1 MPVQSLRI
9 TNVGPFDEIEFEFDS
24 QVNVFTGPNNSGK
37 SSALRVL
44 GGTTVFPFSFPRKL
58 LHRAHDSTFR
68 LQLSGT
74 AGESLEGRLPILSG
88 SGYWHGQR
96 WQEHET
102 LLRHI
107 GFSKFIPALRRST
120 DFRSTGPRAAPQRNP
135 DDRVRDQFNDPDYLS
150 GIEATLTYDVGRSIL
165 QRAAVD
171 SPERRK
177 RRALISAD
185 ASLVSDET
193 VIQKIIEL
201 DYRSFLKNR
210 SVFRSVVNK
219 IGETASEIT
228 EGFPVTFIG
237 VSEDDE
243 GFYPQFDTIDGPV
256 PLNTLSQGTQS
267 IIQWLAHLII
277 GYAEYYEYPESLED
291 KPGILI
297 VDEIDAHLHP
307 SWQRRIIPALMRHFP
322 HLQIFCSTH
331 SPLMLAGLKTGQ
343 VQLLRRGEDGR
354 VTTSTNEEDI
364 VGWTSDE
371 ILRQF
376 LGVSDPTD
384 FETERRLTR
393 LRDLQLVQNLTDAEA
408 EELEELRQTVSR
420 DLVQGPLSSQSD
432 HFEEVLRQVIADSHL
447 ASSDTQ

>member
-9 TNVGPFDEIEFEFDS
+9 TNVGPFDAIEFEFDS

-37 SSALRVL
+37 SSALWAL
-44 GGTTVFPFSFPRKL
+44 GDTTVYPFAFPHKL
-58 LHRAHDSTFR
+58 LHRDHDSTFH
-68 LQLSGT
+68 LQLSGA
-74 AGESLEGRLPILSG
+74 AGESLEGRFPITFG

-96 WQEHET
+96 WQEDEA

-120 DFRSTGPRAAPQRNP
+120 DFRSTGPRAARQRNP

-150 GIEATLTYDVGRSIL
+150 GIEAALTYDVGRSL

-177 RRALISAD
+177 RRTLISED

-193 VIQKIIEL
+193 IIQKIIEL
-201 DYRSFLKNR
+201 DYRSFLKSR

-371 ILRQF
+371 ILRHF
-376 LGVSDPTD
+376 LGISDPTD

-447 ASSDTQ
+447 ASSE

>member
-1 MPVQSLRI
+1 MLR
-9 TNVGPFDEIEFEFDS
+9 
-24 QVNVFTGPNNSGK
+24 
-37 SSALRVL
+37 R
-44 GGTTVFPFSFPRKL
+44 
-58 LHRAHDSTFR
+58 
-68 LQLSGT
+68 
-74 AGESLEGRLPILSG
+74 
-88 SGYWHGQR
+88 
-96 WQEHET
+96 
-102 LLRHI
+102 I

-120 DFRSTGPRAAPQRNP
+120 DFRSTGPKPARQQNP
-135 DDRVRDQFNDPDYLS
+135 DDRVLEQLNDPNSLS
-150 GIEATLTYDVGRSIL
+150 SVKAALTYDIGRSIL
-165 QRAAVD
+165 QRESND
-171 SPERRK
+171 SPELRK
-177 RRALISAD
+177 RRALTSAD
-185 ASLVSDET
+185 ASLVSDKAI
-193 VIQKIIEL
+193 IQKIIEL
-201 DYRSFLKNR
+201 DYRSFLKSQ

-307 SWQRRIIPALMRHFP
+307 SWQRRIIPALIRHFP

-354 VTTSTNEEDI
+354 VTTTTNKEDI

-371 ILRQF
+371 ILRHF

-393 LRDLQLVQNLTDAEA
+393 LRDLQLVQNLTDAEV
-408 EELEELRQTVSR
+408 EELEELRQNRGPGSGAGPV
-420 DLVQGPLSSQSD
+420 VQSVGP
-432 HFEEVLRQVIADSHL
+432 F
-447 ASSDTQ
+447 

>member
-9 TNVGPFDEIEFEFDS
+9 TNVGPFDDIEFEFDS

-37 SSALRVL
+37 SSALWAL
-44 GGTTVFPFSFPRKL
+44 GDTTVFPFAFPHKL
-58 LHRAHDSTFR
+58 LRRDRDSTFR
-68 LQLSGT
+68 VQLSGS
-74 AGESLEGRLPILSG
+74 AGESLEGQLPILSG
-88 SGYWHGQR
+88 SDYWNDQR
-96 WQEHET
+96 WQEHEV

-120 DFRSTGPRAAPQRNP
+120 DFRSTGPGPARQRNP
-135 DDRVRDQFNDPDYLS
+135 DDRVRDQLNGPNSLPTLEAALKYAVGLS
-150 GIEATLTYDVGRSIL
+150 TI
-165 QRAAVD
+165 QRESND
-171 SPERRK
+171 SPELRK
-177 RRALISAD
+177 RRALTSAD
-185 ASLVSDET
+185 ASLVSDEA

-201 DYRSFLKNR
+201 DYRSFLKSR
-210 SVFRSVVNK
+210 PVFRNVVNK
-219 IGETASEIT
+219 ISEIASEIT
-228 EGFPVTFIG
+228 EGFPVTFTG
-237 VSEDDE
+237 VNEDDD

-267 IIQWLAHLII
+267 IIQWLAYLII

-307 SWQRRIIPALMRHFP
+307 SWQRRIIPTLIRHFP

-331 SPLMLAGLKTGQ
+331 SPLMLAGLRTGQ
-343 VQLLRRGEDGR
+343 VQLLQRDEDGR
-354 VTTSTNEEDI
+354 VTTSTNEEDV
-364 VGWTSDE
+364 VGWTADE
-371 ILRQF
+371 ILRHF

-393 LRDLQLVQNLTDAEA
+393 LRDLQLAQKLTDAEA
-408 EELEELRQTVSR
+408 EELEELRQTVSQ

-432 HFEEVLRQVIADSHL
+432 HFEEVLRQVIADSRL
-447 ASSDTQ
+447 DSSDA